1 MRFRSRAGSPNF
13 GSMTTVA
20 IRRATVKT
28 VTFHNPDNGWSVV
41 KLLKPGEAV
50 TFTAVGTM
58 PRVTPGE
65 SVELTGAWIKHDT
78 FGEQFSVSTCKPVA
92 PEGREAVE
100 RYLGG
105 GAIKGIGP
113 VLAKKLGDAFG

>member
-13 GSMTTVA
+13 TSMTTVA

-41 KLLKPGEAV
+41 KLLKSGEV
-50 TFTAVGTM
+50 VKF
-58 PRVTPGE
+58 
-65 SVELTGAWIKHDT
+65 TGAGAMPGVQPAESLEVTGAGIKNATCGHR
-78 FGEQFSVSTCKPVA
+78 FSGSTYEPVA

-100 RYLGG
+100 R
-105 GAIKGIGP
+105 
-113 VLAKKLGDAFG
+113 